1 MMLALFA
8 SLALA
13 AAPAAKPFERSG
25 DYYHARFELPRGWK
39 ACSDKA
45 PAPNRGFR
53 LMPARG
59 DCAGAA
65 AAPVLLYTEFDM
77 SDSDAAADDAAATA
91 SAAAERLREDGCSG
105 SVTTSDIAERRWNLC
120 ANTDGTR
127 TALHILRCDGDTP
140 LLVRVQQ
147 NDAADASAAL
157 LFQRVLQHTQLR
169 CPKAP

>member
-1 MMLALFA
+1 MMLVLFA

-25 DYYHARFELPRGWK
+25 DYYQARFELPRGWK

-59 DCAGAA
+59 DCTGSA
-65 AAPVLLYTEFDM
+65 AAPVVLYTEFDM
-77 SDSDAAADDAAATA
+77 SDSEADTVAAD
-91 SAAAERLREDGCSG
+91 RLREDGCSG
-105 SVTTSDIAERRWNLC
+105 SVTASDFAGRRWNLC
-120 ANTDGTR
+120 ANADGTR
-127 TALHILRCDGDTP
+127 IALHILRCDGDTP

-147 NDAADASAAL
+147 NDAADASAGL

-169 CPKAP
+169 CPKAS